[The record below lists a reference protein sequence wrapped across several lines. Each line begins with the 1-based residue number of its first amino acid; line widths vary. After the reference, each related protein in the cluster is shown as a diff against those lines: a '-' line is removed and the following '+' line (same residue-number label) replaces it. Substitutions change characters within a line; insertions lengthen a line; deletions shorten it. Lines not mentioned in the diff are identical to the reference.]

1 MKEVR
6 FISKEPA
13 VLIGAVF
20 TLLVWAYGFFFEGSA
35 ENQLR
40 LHEFLQGLIPLTTG
54 FFIRS
59 QVSPTRASRSV

>member
-13 VLIGAVF
+13 VIIGAVF
-20 TLLVWAYGFFFEGSA
+20 TLLVWAYGFFFEGNA

-40 LHEFLQGLIPLTTG
+40 LHEFLQGLIPLIVGVIT
-54 FFIRS
+54 RS
-59 QVSPTRASRSV
+59 QVTPARAPRP